1 MKEVMIAT
9 RNQGKVA
16 EFEQFFGEK
25 GIQVKSLLDTTE
37 IPDIVEDGA
46 TFEANAIK
54 KAVTVADALGMAVIS
69 DDSGLVVD
77 ALNGEPGIYSARYA
91 DGEEKDDDA
100 NNRKL
105 LDALQDVNAGQRKA
119 RFVCVLAAAF
129 PSGVTKTVR
138 GTVEGT
144 IAETL
149 SGTEGFGYDPLFIL
163 QGEERTMAHLTK
175 AEKNQR
181 SHRANALR
189 QLEHLWDQWVNEHK
203 EEEAKS

>member
-9 RNQGKVA
+9 RNQGKVS
-16 EFEQFFGEK
+16 EFEQFFHER

-37 IPDIVEDGA
+37 IPDIVEDGL

-54 KAVTVADALGMAVIS
+54 KAVTVAEALGITVIS
-69 DDSGLVVD
+69 DDSGLEVD
-77 ALNGEPGIYSARYA
+77 ALDGEPGIYSARYA
-91 DGEEKDDDA
+91 GDEKNNDDA
-100 NNRKL
+100 NNQKL
-105 LDALQDVNAGQRKA
+105 LKALEGKAEEQRTA

-129 PSGVTKTVR
+129 PSGVIKTVR
-138 GTVEGT
+138 GTAEGR

-163 QGEERTMAHLTK
+163 KGEERTMAHLTR

-181 SHRANALR
+181 SHRADALR
-189 QLEHLWDQWVNEHK
+189 QLEGLWDEWVLEH

>member
-9 RNQGKVA
+9 KNQGKVS
-16 EFEQFFGEK
+16 EFEQFFGERD
-25 GIQVKSLLDTTE
+25 IQVKSLLDTAE
-37 IPDIVEDGA
+37 IPDIVEDGL

-54 KAVTVADALGMAVIS
+54 KAVTVAEALGITVIS
-69 DDSGLVVD
+69 DDSGLEVD

-91 DGEEKDDDA
+91 GMDSNDEA
-100 NNRKL
+100 NNLKL
-105 LDALQDVNAGQRKA
+105 LDALTDVPAKKRTA

-138 GTVEGT
+138 GTAEGR
-144 IAETL
+144 IAEAL

-163 QGEERTMAHLTK
+163 ENEERTMAHLTR

-181 SHRANALR
+181 SHRADALR
-189 QLEHLWDQWVNEHK
+189 QLEDLWDEWVREH
-203 EEEAKS
+203 EEEAR